1 MLAQIGDLLRASLDS
16 EVTAEVTL
24 SQELALT
31 EGYLAIEQT
40 RLGERLKIDI
50 VVPLETRDALVPSM
64 LLQPLVENA
73 VRYGVASLIEG
84 GRISIKSALD
94 AGRLRIVIKNSG
106 RRGQREQKKNGN
118 GIGLGNT
125 ADRLKT
131 LYGSDFEFSLVRPEA
146 GGCEVVLE
154 LPLRR
159 SRKLQEAVPCAF

>member
-1 MLAQIGDLLRASLDS
+1 MWCSLYFSITQWQQSSKEKQRLL
-16 EVTAEVTL
+16 
-24 SQELALT
+24 
-31 EGYLAIEQT
+31 G
-40 RLGERLKIDI
+40 G
-50 VVPLETRDALVPSM
+50 
-64 LLQPLVENA
+64 VENA

-84 GRISIKSALD
+84 GKISIKSALD

-106 RRGQREQKKNGN
+106 RRGQREQKKNRN

-125 ADRLKT
+125 ADRLKS
-131 LYGSDFEFSLVRPEA
+131 LYGSDFEFSLLRPEA